1 MIWTAKHD
9 EAIEKTYH
17 TLVGK
22 MKHCDSRK
30 ECQQVLADAR
40 WAYGPYS
47 ELAPI
52 QEVVQKVLGNRAILE
67 QCRKRFVESQ

>member
-9 EAIEKTYH
+9 EAIEKTYK

-30 ECQQVLADAR
+30 ECLQVLADAR

-47 ELAPI
+47 EFAPI